1 MKQIRIIAAL
11 ILAYMVF
18 AILLNSV
25 GTVILQSIA
34 SYGVSKTQ
42 AGSLEGFK
50 DIPIALTSFLLATL
64 IPRLGYRRGIM
75 LGLSLVALACIA
87 MPLMDNFWMTRMM
100 FLVTGAAFGIVKVS
114 VYSSIGLLT
123 ADRQAHAALTNTIE
137 GMFMVGVLAGYW
149 LFGGFIDDAD
159 PGGDSWLQVYWVLS
173 ALCLVSIGLMAVSRL
188 DESGTRV
195 AGERV
200 TEGFRRM
207 LSLLIR
213 PLVLVFV
220 ISAWLYVL
228 IEQSIGTWLPTFN
241 NEVLQL
247 PNAMSV
253 QMASIFAATLAIGR
267 LGAGMLLRRMPWHV
281 LLNLCVVAMGVLVI
295 LTLPLAAGIE
305 PGQVTGWSTAPL
317 AAWLFPLIGLFMA
330 PIYPAIN
337 SVMLSALPRHQHA
350 PMTGL
355 IVIAS
360 ALGGTTGS
368 MLTGVMFGRMGGE
381 TAFYLSL
388 VPMAA
393 ILVSLWLFKRETDRI
408 GVEPTAE
415 SADPAQ
421 QAAAHKGPVV
431 P

>member
-1 MKQIRIIAAL
+1 MKQIRIVIAL
-11 ILAYMVF
+11 VLAYMIF
-18 AILLNSV
+18 AMLLNSV

-34 SYGVSKTQ
+34 SYGVTKTQ
-42 AGSLEGFK
+42 AGTLEGFK
-50 DIPIALTSFLLATL
+50 DIPIALASFLLASL

-75 LGLSLVALACIA
+75 LGLGLVAAACVAMALA
-87 MPLMDNFWMTRMM
+87 DGFWMTRLL
-100 FLVTGAAFGIVKVS
+100 FLVTGASFGIVKVS

-123 ADRQAHAALTNTIE
+123 DDRQSHAALTNLIE
-137 GMFMVGVLAGYW
+137 GLFMVGVLAGYW
-149 LFGGFIDDAD
+149 LFGAFIDDAN
-159 PGGDSWLQVYWVLS
+159 PGSDSWLQVYWVLAAICLLAI
-173 ALCLVSIGLMAVSRL
+173 ALLSVSRL
-188 DESGTRV
+188 DESGTV
-195 AGERV
+195 VVGE
-200 TEGFRRM
+200 TIGQGFGRM
-207 LSLLIR
+207 LSLAIR
-213 PLVLVFV
+213 PMVLVFI

-241 NEVLQL
+241 NEVLKL

-253 QMASIFAATLAIGR
+253 QMASIFAASLAIGR
-267 LGAGMLLRRMPWHV
+267 LSAGALLRLLPWHA
-281 LLNLCVVAMGVLVI
+281 LLNLCVIAMGVLVL
-295 LTLPLAAGIE
+295 LTLPLASGIE
-305 PGQVTGWSTAPL
+305 AGEVTGWSSAPL

-368 MLTGVMFGRMGGE
+368 MLTGVAFGRLGGE

-393 ILVSLWLFKRETDRI
+393 ILVALRVFKHESDRM
-408 GVEPTAE
+408 VLAAE
-415 SADPAQ
+415 
-421 QAAAHKGPVV
+421 
-431 P
+431 

>member
-75 LGLSLVALACIA
+75 LGLALVALACVA
-87 MPLMDNFWMTRMM
+87 MPLLDSFWMTRMM

-159 PGGDSWLQVYWVLS
+159 PGSDSWLQVYWVLG
-173 ALCLVSIGLMAVSRL
+173 ALCLAAIGLMAISRL
-188 DESGTRV
+188 DESGTGIS
-195 AGERV
+195 GERIG
-200 TEGFRRM
+200 EGFRRM

-253 QMASIFAATLAIGR
+253 QMASIFAATLAVGR
-267 LGAGMLLRRMPWHV
+267 LGAGMLLRRIPWHI
-281 LLNLCVVAMGVLVI
+281 LLNLCVAAMGVLVI

-368 MLTGVMFGRMGGE
+368 MLTGVLFGRLGGE

-388 VPMAA
+388 IPMAA

-408 GVEPTAE
+408 GVEPDTG
-415 SADPAQ
+415 SADPAR
-421 QAAAHKGPVV
+421 QAAAHKGPAV